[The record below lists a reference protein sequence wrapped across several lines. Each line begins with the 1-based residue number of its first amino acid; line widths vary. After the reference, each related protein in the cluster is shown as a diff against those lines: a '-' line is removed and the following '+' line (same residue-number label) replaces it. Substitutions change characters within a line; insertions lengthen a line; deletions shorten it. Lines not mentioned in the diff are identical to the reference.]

1 MTSNEATKLVFVGAG
16 VTAAVVVAST
26 KDEDAR
32 FKALWAIG
40 LLTVGLAAVADFAP
54 QLAGP
59 FAVLIA
65 VAAVARHPG
74 SLGSRLGFGPAAAAP
89 RPSGAAG
96 RGGATTSPPSQGR
109 GGSGGGGGAW

>member
-1 MTSNEATKLVFVGAG
+1 MTSPEATKLVFVGAG

-26 KDEDAR
+26 RNEEER

-74 SLGSRLGFGPAAAAP
+74 ALGQRLGFGAAGGRGGTLGPRPDEGTRGPSRNGAAAAKP
-89 RPSGAAG
+89 L
-96 RGGATTSPPSQGR
+96 RG
-109 GGSGGGGGAW
+109 

>member
-1 MTSNEATKLVFVGAG
+1 MTQGEASKLVFVGAG
-16 VTAAVVVAST
+16 VTAAVVVAT
-26 KDEDAR
+26 TQNEDDR

-40 LLTVGLAAVADFAP
+40 LLTIGLAAVADFAP

-74 SLGSRLGFGPAAAAP
+74 ALGARLGFGAGDTRSFGRLGPRPDEGSRGGASTNSAAAAKP
-89 RPSGAAG
+89 R
-96 RGGATTSPPSQGR
+96 RG
-109 GGSGGGGGAW
+109 

>member
-1 MTSNEATKLVFVGAG
+1 MTSAEATKLVFVGAG
-16 VTAAVVVAST
+16 VTAAVVVST
-26 KDEDAR
+26 TSGEEER

-40 LLTVGLAAVADFAP
+40 LLTLGLAAVADFAP

-74 SLGSRLGFGPAAAAP
+74 ALGSRLGFGPAASGTTTTPNRAAAAKP
-89 RPSGAAG
+89 R
-96 RGGATTSPPSQGR
+96 RG
-109 GGSGGGGGAW
+109 